1 MASSTRSSRSGETPG
16 SRLMAR
22 ETVLRLTPASAAT
35 SRMVGARGQT
45 VCRMHGGS
53 APQALKPRWNA
64 LPSWSPGPWTAA
76 RRRSIERA
84 ASDSVRLA
92 ACKDILDR
100 VGYKPRERTDMT
112 VAGCLALYLPQRQ
125 ALE

>member
-1 MASSTRSSRSGETPG
+1 MASSTRSSRSGEIPG

-53 APQALKPRWNA
+53 APQA
-64 LPSWSPGPWTAA
+64 AA
-76 RRRSIERA
+76 ERIAELVARAMDRSEAPIDRASRQRRRA
-84 ASDSVRLA
+84 PA

>member
-1 MASSTRSSRSGETPG
+1 MASSTRSSRSGETW
-16 SRLMAR
+16 
-22 ETVLRLTPASAAT
+22 LTIN
-35 SRMVGARGQT
+35 GARDGLEADAGQGGDLT
-45 VCRMHGGS
+45 HG
-53 APQALKPRWNA
+53 RC
-64 LPSWSPGPWTAA
+64 SWSDRVPHAWRIGTPGTQAA
-76 RRRSIERA
+76 AERIAELVAVALDRSEAPIERA

-112 VAGCLALYLPQRQ
+112 VAGRLAVYLPQRQ